1 MSNLHVSARS
11 TKREGAVL
19 PQVKHEDASQKPPL
33 LWKQEGC
40 SDFFPPLLFHMGK
53 NKVKKQHFQRRKT
66 WKEFLFSGSLLQL
79 LICGKPQWKVSN
91 MAASLYTRI
100 Q

>member
-19 PQVKHEDASQKPPL
+19 PQ
-33 LWKQEGC
+33 GC

>member
-1 MSNLHVSARS
+1 MINFSHSLSVFFFFGGGG
-11 TKREGAVL
+11 EGLFHRAV
-19 PQVKHEDASQKPPL
+19 QFFYPPL
-33 LWKQEGC
+33 
-40 SDFFPPLLFHMGK
+40 PFHMRK

-66 WKEFLFSGSLLQL
+66 WKELLFSGSLLQL

-100 Q
+100 QQWPRSKPWLI